1 MKALAAL
8 LLVAACGSD
17 HYTPPPDAGG
27 SGQPYTACSG
37 DAAAFVRQSFLALDG
52 RRPLGQPEVD
62 VYVDLYNAAAAKGAD
77 PKEAVARAIMARPEF
92 TERLGVL
99 LATGLVVGDSIA
111 GLIYAGAV
119 GALGDPERL
128 SVVGESFVPIS
139 EWVAVAAF
147 IALLVAVYARTKAAA
162 LRPD

>member
-1 MKALAAL
+1 VIVIIDEL
-8 LLVAACGSD
+8 LRARG
-17 HYTPPPDAGG
+17 
-27 SGQPYTACSG
+27 
-37 DAAAFVRQSFLALDG
+37 
-52 RRPLGQPEVD
+52 
-62 VYVDLYNAAAAKGAD
+62 KGAF
-77 PKEAVARAIMARPEF
+77 PPLAVGMGIYLPVSLVLPTVLGTVIGHVWNKMALGTQRPEF

-128 SVVGESFVPIS
+128 SVVGESFAPVA
-139 EWVAVAAF
+139 EWIAVVAF